1 MSSGVQ
7 ADGGCSA
14 AAQLRRAI
22 ARPGRPVAEC
32 DHALDQRGER
42 IVAEIVD
49 ASTQQASGIDQ
60 INSALNRM
68 DQVNAA
74 LVEENPG
81 TAGILEDQQ
90 SAMSGVLLTITSGPR
105 WSGARSD
112 RHPVSLMNR
121 RA

>member
-1 MSSGVQ
+1 MP
-7 ADGGCSA
+7 APN
-14 AAQLRRAI
+14 R
-22 ARPGRPVAEC
+22 
-32 DHALDQRGER
+32 
-42 IVAEIVD
+42 
-49 ASTQQASGIDQ
+49 ASGIDQ

-68 DQVNAA
+68 DQVTQQNSA

-81 TAGILEDQQ
+81 TARILEDQQ
-90 SAMSGVLLTITSGPR
+90 SAMSGVPLTITSRPK